1 MSQTSA
7 NANIQ
12 AWSRHDRAGLLDGE
26 WSPWNTNTSTA
37 VELYSEEPYDKIAYR
52 IDASQAAGNTL
63 DGVSLLLQYAVLYFA
78 PFTLS
83 CSVYTDD
90 PTAGSPAPIASGTVS
105 CSTQQAQINASV
117 QLQTGLENAPN
128 VLYVVISASYDA
140 PFARGLI
147 GYFTPDSCTVTYTI
161 PEPTPGPGG
170 NPPVVGTPTFSL
182 TQPTAQLATDFPNT
196 WISGISK
203 CTVRAAVTADG
214 TISRVYFTYGNSG
227 QVTMTLENGV
237 YVGTTPGGV
246 MDGTLFT
253 VTAISGGL
261 TGSNSATLTGVEPYS
276 PPSVQIVGLKR
287 VYIDGDVIIEDDGG
301 NVCEIMISPEIS
313 SLNEGNSII
322 SITAAID
329 GISGEF
335 PLDKNNSNYQKIEDE
350 DEGEP
355 VDLSDPN
362 KVYVITVTILDK
374 VGRTGESRAS
384 VNGKL
389 RDIVMKRDTTNN
401 VTHLG
406 VGMTPDVNAAGAYT
420 SIQLPAGAKI
430 IVGGRDITAWL
441 RAQIG
446 DIW

>member
-12 AWSRHDRAGLLDGE
+12 AWSRHDRTGLLDGE

-37 VELYSEEPYDKIAYR
+37 VELYSEEPYDKIAYL

-63 DGVSLLLQYAVLYFA
+63 NGVSLLLQYAVLYFA

-105 CSTQQAQINASV
+105 CSTQQAQISVSV

-147 GYFTPDSCTVTYTI
+147 GGFTPGSCTVTYTV

-170 NPPVVGTPTFSL
+170 NPPVVGTPTFTL

-227 QVTMTLENGV
+227 QVTMTPENGV

-246 MDGTLFT
+246 TDGTVFT

-261 TGSNSATLTGVEPYS
+261 TGSNSATLTGVEPYAS
-276 PPSVQIVGLKR
+276 PTVQIVGLKR
-287 VYIDGDVIIEDDGG
+287 YYPNGEPRDGG
-301 NVCEIMISPEIS
+301 GSWGYIAIERMISS
-313 SLNEGNSII
+313 VNEENSIV
-322 SITAAID
+322 SILAKID
-329 GISGEF
+329 GISGDI
-335 PLDKNNSNYQKIEDE
+335 PLELNV
-350 DEGEP
+350 EGAYRKFTEA
-355 VDLSDPN
+355 LSDPD
-362 KVYVITVTILDK
+362 KVYVVTVTILDK

-389 RDIVMKRDTTNN
+389 RDIVMKRDTVNN

-406 VGMTPDVNAAGAYT
+406 VGMTPDLTAAGAYT

-430 IVGGRDITAWL
+430 IVGGRDITEWL
-441 RAQIG
+441 RQQIG
-446 DIW
+446 DTW